1 MTKLVNS
8 PAEQPMTCL

>member
-8 PAEQPMTCL
+8 PAEQPMTSL